1 MTILVDLTYINP
13 KETAGVTNY
22 SYRLLEGFK
31 QCGFEKNITLL
42 VTPQNSR
49 TISEQADGF
58 RQIILSLRNIRII
71 PHLTGILNK
80 KEVNRLV
87 SLYNFDIFFS
97 PYIAF
102 HGLYTTIIPSIG
114 VFHDAQG
121 FSLKHNK
128 LKQFAYNFFSRRILK
143 RQTVVVT
150 ISHFAQQDIAQKVPS
165 IKGRIKVIYNSILPI
180 SNIQCKNAL
189 FPPYIL
195 NVNTLEPYK
204 NLITLVKAFAILKNK
219 IPHSLYIKAKRRPYW
234 DNVVYPFIIKEKIEN
249 RVLLIEQQ
257 YSEEEMALLYK
268 NASLFVS
275 PSLMEGFGFTPIEAA
290 LYEIPVICNKESAL
304 YETTKGLLNYY
315 EPGTDECALSR
326 IMYDVLTSSSLDLK
340 TIAKTYETT
349 YSVKRQAQDFIVL
362 FNTILSKN

>member
-1 MTILVDLTYINP
+1 MKILMDLTYINP

-31 QCGFEKNITLL
+31 QCGLEKNIILL

-49 TISEQADGF
+49 TISEQVAGF
-58 RQIILSLRNIRII
+58 RQIILSLRSIGAI

-80 KEVNRLV
+80 KRVNRLI

-102 HGLYTTIIPSIG
+102 HGLYTTKITSIG
-114 VFHDAQG
+114 VCHDAQG

-128 LKQFAYNFFSRRILK
+128 LKQFAYNFFSRHILRK
-143 RQTVVVT
+143 QTAVVA
-150 ISHFAQQDIAQKVPS
+150 ISYSAQQDIAQKIPS
-165 IKGRIKVIYNSILPI
+165 IKNRIKVIYNSILPI
-180 SNIQCKNAL
+180 SNIQRNNSL

-219 IPHSLYIKAKRRPYW
+219 IPHSLYVKAKRRPYW
-234 DNVVYPFIIKEKIEN
+234 DNIVYPFIKKEKIED
-249 RVLLIEQQ
+249 RVLLIERQ
-257 YSEEEMALLYK
+257 YSEAEMASLYK

-290 LYEIPVICNKESAL
+290 LYEVPVICNKESAL

-315 EPGTDECALSR
+315 EPGTDEYALSR
-326 IMYDVLTSSSLDLK
+326 MMYQILTSPNLDLAS
-340 TIAKTYETT
+340 IAKTYEMA
-349 YSVKRQAQDFIVL
+349 YSVKRQAQDFIAL
-362 FNTILSKN
+362 FNTILSKS